1 MVHVAII
8 GCGIVGAS
16 IAFELSNCPKLKV
29 TVFDKQPPAQAS
41 TGAALGVLMGVI
53 SHKTKGRNWQLRET
67 SLQRYETLIPELE
80 AMTGRKIPFNQQGI
94 LMLCAEGEDL
104 SKWEKLKT
112 TRQSQ
117 GWELEIWDLEQV
129 RDRNPDLNLNDRI
142 IGAIYSPQDRQV
154 DPTALTLA
162 LVDAAKINGVNFEFG
177 IEVKGLMGGQDAHP
191 TTNVIPCGTGILPVA
206 EDCGTGILPVA
217 EDCGTGIL
225 PVAEDCGTGILPVVE
240 DCGTGILP
248 VAEDCGTGILP
259 VAENFDWIIIAAGL
273 GSSALTASLNQLVDI
288 RPVLGQALHFRL
300 QNPLGNSD
308 FTPVITCDDVHIVP
322 LGNQEYWVGATV
334 EFSENGGE
342 IQANAEILNGVF
354 EKAIALCPALAAAT
368 ILRKWSGLRPRPERR
383 SAPIIDRLPGASNIL
398 IASGH
403 YRNGVLLAPAT
414 AHTIREMILQ

>member
-1 MVHVAII
+1 MVRVAII

-16 IAFELSNCPKLKV
+16 IAFELSNYPELKI

-80 AMTGRKIPFNQQGI
+80 AMTGRKIPFNKQGI

-104 SKWEKLKT
+104 SKWEKLKA
-112 TRQSQ
+112 TRESQ
-117 GWELEIWDLEQV
+117 GWELEIWDVDRV
-129 RDRNPDLNLNDRI
+129 RDRNPHLNLNDRMI
-142 IGAIYSPQDRQV
+142 AAIYSPQDRQV

-162 LVDAAKINGVNFEFG
+162 LVDAAKLKGVKFEFG
-177 IEVKGLMGGQDAHP
+177 VEVQSLMGGQDAHP
-191 TTNVIPCGTGILPVA
+191 TINSLS
-206 EDCGTGILPVA
+206 
-217 EDCGTGIL
+217 
-225 PVAEDCGTGILPVVE
+225 
-240 DCGTGILP
+240 
-248 VAEDCGTGILP
+248 CGTGILP
-259 VAENFDWIIIAAGL
+259 VAENSTNPTTNSLSCGTGILPVSENFDWVIIAAGL
-273 GSSALTASLNQLVDI
+273 GSSALTASLNQLIDI

-300 QNPLGNSD
+300 QNPLENYD

-322 LGNQEYWVGATV
+322 LGDGEYWVGATV

-342 IQANAEILNGVF
+342 IQANADMLDGVMAR
-354 EKAIALCPALAAAT
+354 AIDLCPALATAT
-368 ILRKWSGLRPRPERR
+368 IIKQWSGLRPRPERR
-383 SAPIIDRLPGASNIL
+383 SAPVIDRLSNSNIL

-414 AHTIREMILQ
+414 ARTIREMIVQ

>member
-1 MVHVAII
+1 MVRVAII

-16 IAFELSNCPKLKV
+16 IAFELSNYPELKV

-80 AMTGRKIPFNQQGI
+80 AMTGRKIPFNKQGI

-104 SKWEKLKT
+104 SKWEKLKA

-117 GWELEIWDLEQV
+117 GWDLEIWDLEQV
-129 RDRNPDLNLNDRI
+129 RDRNPHLNLNDNI
-142 IGAIYSPQDRQV
+142 IAAIYSPQDRQV

-162 LVDAAKINGVNFEFG
+162 LVDAAKINGVDFQFG
-177 IEVKGLMGGQDAHP
+177 VEVQGLMGGQDAHP
-191 TTNVIPCGTGILPVA
+191 TINLIS
-206 EDCGTGILPVA
+206 
-217 EDCGTGIL
+217 
-225 PVAEDCGTGILPVVE
+225 
-240 DCGTGILP
+240 
-248 VAEDCGTGILP
+248 CGTGILP
-259 VAENFDWIIIAAGL
+259 VAENFDWLIISAGL
-273 GSSALTASLNQLVDI
+273 GSSALTASLNQLIDI

-308 FTPVITCDDVHIVP
+308 FTPVITCNDIHIVP
-322 LGNQEYWVGATV
+322 LENQEYWVGATV

-342 IQANAEILNGVF
+342 IQANAEMLDGVF
-354 EKAIALCPALAAAT
+354 KKAIALCPALAAAT
-368 ILRKWSGLRPRPERR
+368 IIKQWSGLRPRPERR
-383 SAPIIDRLPGASNIL
+383 SAPIIDRLGNSNIL

-414 AHTIREMILQ
+414 AHTIREMIVQ